1 MQPPPPAPLDLVGM
15 TEALVSLGVILGL
28 GLAVVVVISL
38 LKSARV
44 VPQRQQFVIERLG
57 KYSRTLDAGFHI
69 LIPFI
74 DKVAYKHSMKEIAID
89 VPSQTC
95 ITKDNIAVS
104 VDGILYMQ
112 VVDAK
117 AASYGIE
124 DYVFASAQLAQTT
137 LRSEIGKIELDR
149 TFEERESINAHV
161 VDAVD
166 KASDPWGVKILRY
179 EIKDIMPPE
188 TVRDALEKQMRA
200 ERQRRAVVAQSE
212 GERQA
217 KINISEGDKQEMINV
232 SEGEKL
238 RQINEAEGR
247 AREIELIAEA
257 TANGLRRVAEAIGA
271 PGGADAVNL
280 RVAEQYV
287 HEFGK
292 LAKENNTMI
301 LPANLADVGAVVA
314 TALKTMAAVG
324 AGEGPAA
331 PPGVSAGPAAPPQ
344 SPSTRPGPPPIG

>member
-1 MQPPPPAPLDLVGM
+1 MKDFPLALASLPGM
-15 TEALVSLGVILGL
+15 TGMTDAIVSLSVILGL
-28 GLAVVVVISL
+28 GLAVVVIISL
-38 LKSARV
+38 LKTARV
-44 VPQRQQFVIERLG
+44 VPQRRQFVVERLG

-149 TFEERESINAHV
+149 TFEERETINAHV

-200 ERQRRAVVAQSE
+200 ERERRAVVAQSE

-257 TANGLRRVAEAIGA
+257 TANGLRRVAEAINA
-271 PGGADAVNL
+271 PGGTDAVGL

-314 TALKTMAAVG
+314 TALKTMEAVG
-324 AGEGPAA
+324 GGSPAQPAA
-331 PPGVSAGPAAPPQ
+331 SAPPR
-344 SPSTRPGPPPIG
+344 SAPPPMR